1 MQDACS
7 EQHQEAIIL
16 ANTPEP
22 EPEEEAEADE
32 S

>member
-22 EPEEEAEADE
+22 EEEAEE
-32 S
+32 SED